1 MAQWV
6 INTEIDMAKGRS
18 AGARQQSI
26 QLLAY
31 PGNAAAH
38 GWRVT
43 VRENG
48 YPYIMSGHTITAY
61 LQRADGNTVLVQG
74 TANGNVAQV
83 VFPAE
88 VYAVPGVVHG
98 IINATVS
105 GQSTTALDA
114 VSFTVRPNLTGNIID
129 PGSVIPA
136 SIDDMLAIIGDAQE
150 AATNAANATKYIADT
165 YDATKTYAVGGYVIH
180 NGKMYRC
187 NTTISTAEAWTAAH
201 WTETQVGDDVG
212 ELKTALNNMEDAIY
226 VTKEVET
233 PYIADVDMLIETEVD
248 QSGYVVSGTRNKG
261 TLYPLKQ
268 GTFNVNGL
276 NIVVDKNKITI
287 DGTTTSA
294 MYFDFKT
301 GEALPVGSASTAQLA
316 GTEWSLPS
324 RTWYISYGALT
335 GYQNPVGLSFR
346 KKDNSGNI
354 SLNYA
359 PITYDSSTMGGL
371 CAYYS
376 NGTEVHRGCYFNIV
390 DIDTR
395 DYASQKAERVEWITT
410 NTRVEANSGDCILA
424 DANSTVYGLYNR
436 NIHKKTKFVYSNS
449 AVPNSGS
456 NIGIHI
462 YIPMK
467 EGYVDYIF
475 VNSKRAVGS
484 ASQGACD
491 VWRLN
496 QIAKVNDLYIHQYYI
511 TALGE
516 TEMAIKVKYPVGEGE
531 SIPFLGG
538 YTHGWEIVN
547 SGSFFAALNGKYVDI
562 TQYTN
567 LTEFDT
573 LEFFSTSTLYHPSK
587 GDEIG
592 QHGVK
597 WTFTSEGL
605 EIEQSIN
612 FSGNYTMIDSYM
624 TMLCAVRDHFST
636 ESVQVTDTYIDDLT
650 FQQWDVS
657 EPGFQTYPRS
667 FKHDVSKVNLYG
679 KTSGIDIAV
688 EYVSQTHGNDGEGN
702 YLWNGNDYN
711 KLYNAIA
718 GYNLIENQVTASTI
732 WRENSKISIKAN

>member
-1 MAQWV
+1 MAV
-6 INTEIDMAKGRS
+6 NSNSVGGEAVLPIALGFAKS
-18 AGARQQSI
+18 YTDQQVSK
-26 QLLAY
+26 
-31 PGNAAAH
+31 
-38 GWRVT
+38 
-43 VRENG
+43 VRNKF
-48 YPYIMSGHTITAY
+48 
-61 LQRADGNTVLVQG
+61 
-74 TANGNVAQV
+74 QV
-83 VFPAE
+83 VAS
-88 VYAVPGVVHG
+88 
-98 IINATVS
+98 VS
-105 GQSTTALDA
+105 DL
-114 VSFTVRPNLTGNIID
+114 PN
-129 PGSVIPA
+129 P
-136 SIDDMLAIIGDAQE
+136 GDANTIYLVPTGINNIYDQ
-150 AATNAANATKYIADT
+150 YIYDT
-165 YDATKTYAVGGYVIH
+165 DTSSYVDI
-180 NGKMYRC
+180 G
-187 NTTISTAEAWTAAH
+187 NTTIDLDEYVTDAEMQGALSPIIDITGNFVVENGKLCIIVSDGNNNNANTNEALALDSTLQDLVDAVEDIADNVAEVSAASAAQAATDWMDEHLDPQTAPIVIDSSL
-201 WTETQVGDDVG
+201 TTQGAAADAKAAGD
-212 ELKTALNNMEDAIY
+212 EISSLNSALTNMEDAIY
-226 VTKEVET
+226 ETKEIET
-233 PYIADVDMLIETEVD
+233 PYMADVDMLIETEVD
-248 QSGYVVSGTRNKG
+248 PSGYVVSGTRNKG

-276 NIVVDKNKITI
+276 KIVVDANKITI

-301 GEALPVGSASTAQLA
+301 GEALPTGSASTEQLA

-346 KKDNSGNI
+346 KKDNSGSI

-359 PITYDSSTMGGL
+359 PIAYDSSTMGGL
-371 CAYYS
+371 CVYYS
-376 NGTEVHRGCYFNIV
+376 NGTEVHRGCHFNIV
-390 DIDTR
+390 DSDTR

-410 NTRVEANSGDCILA
+410 NKRVEAKAGDYILA
-424 DANSTVYGLYNR
+424 DADSTVYGLYNR
-436 NIHKKTKFVYSNS
+436 NIHKKSKFVYSNS

-456 NIGIHI
+456 SIGIHV
-462 YIPMK
+462 YVPMK

-475 VNSKRAVGS
+475 VNSKRAVGT
-484 ASQGACD
+484 ASHGACD

-496 QIAKVNDLYIHQYYI
+496 QVAKVNDLYIHQYYI

-531 SIPFLGG
+531 SIPFIGG
-538 YTHGWEIVN
+538 YAHGWETVN

-562 TQYTN
+562 TQYTS
-567 LTEFDT
+567 LAEFDT
-573 LEFFSTSTLYHPSK
+573 LEFFSTSTLYHPST
-587 GDEIG
+587 GYEIG
-592 QHGVK
+592 QHGIK

-605 EIEQSIN
+605 EIEQSIS

-657 EPGFQTYPRS
+657 EPGFQTYPKT
-667 FKHDVSKVNLYG
+667 FKHGVSKVNLYG

-711 KLYNAIA
+711 KIYNAIA

-732 WRENSKISIKAN
+732 WREHSKISIKAN